1 MYFIVALI
9 PFFIVFLC
17 LIIYTHINRDKD
29 FVKSVVNLKLSIKVD
44 SVFYDKSN
52 HRASTILTKSG
63 NKILNEYFANIND
76 SIVKNENDS
85 FFYIYRGDSVLKF
98 NLLQMYRETG
108 WLD

>member
-52 HRASTILTKSG
+52 HGASTILTKSG

-85 FFYIYRGDSVLKF
+85 FFYIYRGDNILKF